1 MFDMHL
7 MFRRYRK
14 YIFYLLALYVL
25 GWGFTE
31 YQSIFLGLIVGTS
44 ISLYNLWIMVRK
56 HNQFDRAI
64 EEGRKAGSLGTTSR
78 MAAAGVAV
86 FFAVKYPDYF
96 DLISII
102 FGLMTMYIV
111 IMIDYVIQHSRA

>member
-14 YIFYLLALYVL
+14 YIFYLLAIYVL

-31 YQSIFLGLIVGTS
+31 YQSVFLGLILGTS
-44 ISLYNLWIMVRK
+44 ITLYNLWIMVRK
-56 HNQFDRAI
+56 HRQFDLAI
-64 EEGRKAGSLGTTSR
+64 KEGRKAGSLGTTSR

-86 FFAVKYPDYF
+86 FFAIKFPDYF
-96 DLISII
+96 NLYSVII
-102 FGLMTMYIV
+102 GLMTMYVV